1 MKYFIFISVVSSFLF
16 AKVTDKDLE
25 RDLDQASVDI
35 AKLGWDAVAYVG
47 QRVPSMG
54 TMVIDGLVDTGLRQY
69 KPVADAIKNL
79 EKTNPTNGAVVRDFS
94 KTGTSFFKM
103 YSGVAVDRSGR
114 LYESSDIDSQL
125 LKLGSKLIGFYYLG
139 VLQGGSAS
147 ELSMWLVNTGG
158 DWLGQAAID
167 SAVDWR
173 KLKSQNKTDDSFE
186 AYFVANAPSAL
197 ASSIVSTP
205 VKSATGYAIGF
216 PAKVMGDVTEIA
228 LLMLMGRVTR
238 NVGENLEWT
247 AEKNQP
253 TIVAA
258 VVTFSTSIV
267 KSLFLTTGCKTMID
281 LSRLAREH
289 LAQWLSPEPVSADL

>member
-1 MKYFIFISVVSSFLF
+1 MKYFTFIFFVSGFLF
-16 AKVTDKDLE
+16 AEVTDKDLE
-25 RDLDQASVDI
+25 RDLERATVDV
-35 AKLGWDAVAYVG
+35 AKLLTDGAAYVG
-47 QRVPSMG
+47 QRVPGVG
-54 TMVIDGLVDTGLRQY
+54 TMVIDGLVDTALRQY

-103 YSGVAVDRSGR
+103 YSGFAVDRSGR
-114 LYESSDIDSQL
+114 LYDSSDIDSQI
-125 LKLGSKLIGFYYLG
+125 LKLASKLIGFYYLG
-139 VLQGGSAS
+139 VLQGAQAS

-173 KLKSQNKTDDSFE
+173 KLKSNNKTEDSFE
-186 AYFVANAPSAL
+186 GYLMANAPSAL
-197 ASSIVSTP
+197 FSSVVSTP

-216 PAKVMGDVTEIA
+216 PTKLVGDVTEVA

-238 NVGENLEWT
+238 NVGDKLQWT
-247 AEKNQP
+247 ADKSQP
-253 TIVAA
+253 AMIAA
-258 VVTFSTSIV
+258 IVTFSTSIV
-267 KSLFLTTGCKTMID
+267 KSLILTTGCKTMID

-289 LAQWLSPEPVSADL
+289 LAQWLSPEPGSADL